1 MKSKVI
7 LVLFGVAVISALA
20 LAASAFGATFTS
32 KLVAVG
38 GSGVRGDVLITDTTG
53 GGSFVAVR
61 ARRLVPMQEYA
72 SFYYDDH
79 ACQEDPELVGTFV
92 ATGAGVGVTSAT
104 IDDGTDEV
112 GSVSV
117 RTPDYSVLFACAA
130 LPGGED

>member
-1 MKSKVI
+1 MKLKVI
-7 LVLFGVAVISALA
+7 LVLFGAGVVTACAFAAVAM
-20 LAASAFGATFTS
+20 GATFTS

-38 GSGVRGDVLITDTTG
+38 GSGVRGDVVITDTTG
-53 GGSFVAVR
+53 GGGFVAVR
-61 ARRLVPMQEYA
+61 ARGLHPLQEYA

-79 ACQEDPELVGTFV
+79 ACHVGPELVGTFV